1 MISCLRIKWE
11 TKGPQQKHKKVAD
24 ESRHRALRSPGRRVK
39 RRQRGES
46 SGVQNPHFYFK
57 KSKMVWWETPGEE
70 KVQFF
75 SREKQEHAS
84 RTQPHPPHS
93 SPQITL
99 WERKNAVGPQHPF
112 RWACVKLREKEERK
126 ATIFETMRCL
136 CSQASDIVALQGSEE
151 DGWWVQCPVLT
162 RTPESSPKMKGFHL
176 KHRGPTL
183 PWLTQCETW
192 IFNFLPP
199 TIHSAQAHI
208 FYWKCIMTCML
219 VVSRAADLLHGV
231 LESTEP

>member
-1 MISCLRIKWE
+1 MNPDTGPLGALADKSKGDREERAVGFRILTFILRNLKWSGE
-11 TKGPQQKHKKVAD
+11 
-24 ESRHRALRSPGRRVK
+24 RHQGK
-39 RRQRGES
+39 
-46 SGVQNPHFYFK
+46 K
-57 KSKMVWWETPGEE
+57 KSNFSLEKNRNTQVEHNHTP
-70 KVQFF
+70 
-75 SREKQEHAS
+75 
-84 RTQPHPPHS
+84 PNS

-112 RWACVKLREKEERK
+112 RWACVKLREKKERK

-183 PWLTQCETW
+183 PWLTQCEAW

-219 VVSRAADLLHGV
+219 VVYRAADLLHGV